1 MFIFFLQVVWD
12 ILTSSL
18 YEAKMGVS
26 YFYPWISFPM
36 KCQVGV
42 ILAYYFYPWISF
54 PMKCQVGVIL
64 AYHFYHVDFFPYEM
78 PGRGNFGLLLLP
90 KKNM

>member
-1 MFIFFLQVVWD
+1 MGWANIFLKQVVWD

-36 KCQVGV
+36 KCQVV
-42 ILAYYFYPWISF
+42 LNWS
-54 PMKCQVGVIL
+54 L
-64 AYHFYHVDFFPYEM
+64 
-78 PGRGNFGLLLLP
+78 
-90 KKNM
+90 